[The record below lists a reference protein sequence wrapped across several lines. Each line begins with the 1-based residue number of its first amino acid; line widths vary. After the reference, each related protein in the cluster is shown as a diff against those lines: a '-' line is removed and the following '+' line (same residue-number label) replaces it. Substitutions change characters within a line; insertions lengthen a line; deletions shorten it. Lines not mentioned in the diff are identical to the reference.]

1 MRRSNF
7 PYVVEIAV
15 SEGGAGKLPR
25 KKLGHDAN
33 GKPKPTG
40 ALPQNTAMPIH
51 IYCIN
56 QLAKRA

>member
-1 MRRSNF
+1 LPCLKAAQAS
-7 PYVVEIAV
+7 
-15 SEGGAGKLPR
+15 SPR